1 MENKVLYNLD
11 KIISVY
17 VYKKKVNRW
26 FEDFKPKGYYWWKIF
41 GVIPLFKYH
50 LKENTFNYVSDRV
63 TEDEVIELTDN
74 HCYIENEIVYY
85 NPTSIYILLEMIP
98 QVISALRLRN
108 SLRILMI

>member
-50 LKENTFNYVSDRV
+50 LEHNTNNIFVNLFCGSCS
-63 TEDEVIELTDN
+63 VIQN
-74 HCYIENEIVYY
+74 V
-85 NPTSIYILLEMIP
+85 PILLNFCVL
-98 QVISALRLRN
+98 VILNMLIIK
-108 SLRILMI
+108 ILIIHGLGLVL